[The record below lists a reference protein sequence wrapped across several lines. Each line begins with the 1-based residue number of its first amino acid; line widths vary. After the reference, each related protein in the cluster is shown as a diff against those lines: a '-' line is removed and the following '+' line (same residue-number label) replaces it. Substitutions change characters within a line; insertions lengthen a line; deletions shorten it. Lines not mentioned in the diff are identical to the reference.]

1 MTILP
6 RSVIQLVYL
15 AALIV
20 TPAMAAVDKNSEHAT
35 TTFRI
40 YKTIVEMDSSKNSGG
55 ATKVANYLA
64 SEFSRAGFSE
74 QDVEVIPVAQTSA
87 LVVKYR
93 GKADSSHSP
102 ILFLGH
108 MDVVEA
114 LAKDWER
121 PPFTLTQDKGYF
133 FGRGTLDNKFGIAQ
147 ISGTFIAL
155 KKAGYVPDRDLII
168 AFSGDEESGMQS
180 TRYLARRPDLLKAA
194 YAINTDAGGGV
205 LTDDASAVVYRVQA
219 AEKTYVTFE
228 VEVKNPGGHSSR
240 PRLDNAIYELADALK
255 AVQALRFPV
264 MHTPMTLNYLQQTGQ
279 LTGGSTGK
287 ALMTFANNP
296 QDKAAADTLFSMP
309 EYVGTTR
316 TTCVATMLGGG
327 HAENALPQSA
337 KATVNCRVFPGSEV
351 QEVKATL
358 QKAIAN
364 DNVSITTLTDYIE
377 SPVSELSD
385 DVLKAITQAV
395 EKRYPNVP
403 VMPYMES
410 GGTDG
415 MHFRNAGIPTWGV
428 SSIFL
433 NPKDMFAHGLN
444 ERVPVDGFYDSMTH
458 WTTIIKSLAG
468 Q

>member
-15 AALIV
+15 AALVI
-20 TPAMAAVDKNSEHAT
+20 TPAMAAVNKNSDHAT

-55 ATKVANYLA
+55 ATEVASYLA
-64 SEFSRAGFSE
+64 AEFSRAGFPE

-93 GKADSSHSP
+93 GKADSSQPP

-121 PPFTLTQDKGYF
+121 PPFTLTRDKGYF

-147 ISGTFIAL
+147 ISGTFISL

-377 SPVSELSD
+377 SPVSELRD

>member
-6 RSVIQLVYL
+6 RSVIQLINL
-15 AALIV
+15 AALVI
-20 TPAMAAVDKNSEHAT
+20 TPAMAAVDKNSDHAT

-93 GKADSSHSP
+93 GKADSSQPP

-147 ISGTFIAL
+147 ISGTFISL

-279 LTGGSTGK
+279 LTGGNTGK

-316 TTCVATMLGGG
+316 TTCVATM
-327 HAENALPQSA
+327 
-337 KATVNCRVFPGSEV
+337 
-351 QEVKATL
+351 
-358 QKAIAN
+358 
-364 DNVSITTLTDYIE
+364 
-377 SPVSELSD
+377 
-385 DVLKAITQAV
+385 
-395 EKRYPNVP
+395 
-403 VMPYMES
+403 
-410 GGTDG
+410 
-415 MHFRNAGIPTWGV
+415 
-428 SSIFL
+428 
-433 NPKDMFAHGLN
+433 
-444 ERVPVDGFYDSMTH
+444 
-458 WTTIIKSLAG
+458 
-468 Q
+468 